1 MPGKDYII
9 HAREDIESI
18 LRFADSIGLVL
29 LPQDLEN
36 DNVRPWKVD
45 ELRLFSRG
53 TILLFRP
60 EWVVDEIQLN
70 PIKRGVDAGTYT
82 VRAGINFPPISL
94 YFSGDEDIAGVRR
107 LGDGSVSFKREWLH
121 DKAHEMRPTPPEV
134 EQDYKQVCKHLLSK
148 IVVKAGVHRYHV
160 CKQAAELAAR
170 IPTRPPFDYIP
181 WPPPDLNKKESS
193 RKTKKIVG

>member
-1 MPGKDYII
+1 MPDKRII
-9 HAREDIESI
+9 HAREDVESI
-18 LRFADSIGLVL
+18 LRFADSIGLLL
-29 LPQDLEN
+29 LPDILEEN
-36 DNVRPWKVD
+36 EARPRKP
-45 ELRLFSRG
+45 EAFQPFSG
-53 TILLFRP
+53 VSIHLYRP
-60 EWVVDEIQLN
+60 EWVVDGIQVMLIDGG
-70 PIKRGVDAGTYT
+70 PRAGKHF

-107 LGDGSVSFKREWLH
+107 LGIGSVSFQREWLH
-121 DKAHEMRPTPPEV
+121 DKAHEMRLSPPDV
-134 EQDYKQVCKHLLSK
+134 EQVYKEVCKHLLSR
-148 IVVKAGVHRYHV
+148 ISVRAGVHHYHV

>member
-1 MPGKDYII
+1 MPHKRII
-9 HAREDIESI
+9 HANEDIESI
-18 LRFADSIGLVL
+18 LRYADSVGLVL

-36 DNVRPWKVD
+36 DNVQPWKVD

-60 EWVVDEIQLN
+60 EWVVDDIQLN
-70 PIKRGVDAGTYT
+70 PIDAGPRAGKYT
-82 VRAGINFPPISL
+82 VRASINMSAISL
-94 YFSGDEDIAGVRR
+94 YFHGEMDIDGVHR
-107 LGDGSVSFKREWLH
+107 LGIGSVSFQREWLH
-121 DKAHEMRPTPPEV
+121 DKAHEMRLSPPDV
-134 EQDYKQVCKHLLSK
+134 EHVYKEVCKHLLSR
-148 IVVKAGVHRYHV
+148 ISVRGGRHRYYV